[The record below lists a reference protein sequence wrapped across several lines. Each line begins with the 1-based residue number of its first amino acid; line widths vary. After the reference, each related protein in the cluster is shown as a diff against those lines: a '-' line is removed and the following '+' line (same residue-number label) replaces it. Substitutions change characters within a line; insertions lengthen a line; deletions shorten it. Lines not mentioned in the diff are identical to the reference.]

1 MEDDYFFFFLNLYF
15 IFLLSIILH
24 PLLPSFPFLS
34 FCFSLSG
41 EILVHSASLF
51 KGYFVIQP
59 DPEKPDPDALAF
71 VSLGEEGKQLK
82 YYKTG
87 DVGQIDDDGYGS
99 GGSE

>member
-1 MEDDYFFFFLNLYF
+1 MIFFFFFVY
-15 IFLLSIILH
+15 LSDRV
-24 PLLPSFPFLS
+24 
-34 FCFSLSG
+34 G

-71 VSLGEEGKQLK
+71 VHIGEGDKTRK

-87 DVGQIDDDGYGS
+87 DVGQVDDDGYDDALTALIDGLVRQ
-99 GGSE
+99 G